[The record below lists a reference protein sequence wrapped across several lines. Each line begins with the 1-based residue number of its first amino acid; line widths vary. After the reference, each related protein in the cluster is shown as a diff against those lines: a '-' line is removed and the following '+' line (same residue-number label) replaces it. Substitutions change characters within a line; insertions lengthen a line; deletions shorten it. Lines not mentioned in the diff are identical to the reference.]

1 MKNTHESWKK
11 ASYVT
16 ERKIL
21 PEQPKNTGEERVQA
35 WRTRTGLERDEIY
48 IRRITEDGFDHKQFA
63 QLLSQADDFELS
75 SEIPWVSIFD
85 RMFAQYI
92 VEDESIDSDL
102 LDNHPFKSF
111 LQPFLIWAR
120 KELHAKWSEWQTKIG
135 RLPFDRYAILQGFM
149 QFIRLMLSEIC
160 GRTIIAELHT
170 AREQGQLTGES
181 PEQRFNYFL
190 RTKLT
195 GKEQILQFLRKYPVL
210 ARLLTEMTEKKLC
223 TTTEILERFVHDRC
237 ALEKKWGADFSEL
250 YHITMQAG
258 DSHKGGQSV
267 AVLHFRSGQKLVYK
281 PRSLEMDDCFQEL
294 LGWLNERGDHPILP
308 VLKIWNRGEYG
319 WSEFVEAK
327 PCEEENQVQRFYHRH
342 GSYLAILYLLQAAD
356 FHHGNVIA
364 CGEFP
369 YLIDLEALFYRY
381 TPTEGSVS
389 ATDKASELLLTSV
402 LRTGLLPAS
411 RFKSGM
417 FNGVEISGIGAHSG
431 QILQQQV
438 YRYENIGTDQMM
450 LVKAQLPL
458 VKSNNRPILNGIEVR
473 AEEYTDE
480 IVRGFEEM
488 YQLIAQHKEELLAEA
503 GPIQRFKG
511 VNTRVLIRST
521 QVYAKM
527 LEASL
532 HPSNLADGLDRVQ
545 LFDFMWRLAE
555 THPVITQIIHSEC
568 KDLLDHDIPY
578 FSSKVDSRDIW
589 DSRGKNF
596 EEYWPVDSFTLVCK
610 QIASMS
616 EEDCQRQINHTRLAM
631 LTLEQ
636 SWEMRLAD
644 RKNEIRNP
652 EQPAY
657 SKQQFLEAS
666 IKIAEELASTAIWGD
681 DQRTVTWL
689 GTGVDEFGQ
698 LRFSPLDFGIYDG
711 SLGLV
716 LYYAYLAKE
725 AGNKSYEQIAKAA
738 LNSSMEWLQK
748 PGTIQSGSL
757 FYGYASYCYTF
768 IHLAALWN
776 EPEWLKRALTFL
788 PQLERMMMQDHKWDL
803 MSGTTGILLVSMK
816 LYSATGDQK
825 ALQLAVACG
834 TRLVD
839 HAKVL
844 PQGIGWVSDFTK
856 GHPLAGLSHGAS
868 GYAFVLT
875 ELAMLSGEERFGAA
889 AQKAIQYERTLFSE
903 EHGNWIDLR
912 HAGQKYPVQ
921 WCHGAPGILISRLF
935 MQKHDQDNQMVDEIR
950 IAIQTTLA
958 NWRGKSNCLCHGDL
972 GNLDILL
979 FAATYRQDH
988 SLQEMVYQLAARSL
1002 HEAEAGGWFSGI
1014 PDGLDTPGLM
1024 VGKSGIG
1031 YALLRLANPSVPSIL
1046 ALETPVLSILSKERT
1061 VL

>member
-21 PEQPKNTGEERVQA
+21 PEQPRNTGEEQVKA
-35 WRTRTGLERDEIY
+35 WRSRTGLERDEIY

-63 QLLSQADDFELS
+63 QLLSQTDDFELN
-75 SEIPWVSIFD
+75 SENSWVNTFN
-85 RMFAQYI
+85 RVFAQYI
-92 VEDESIDSDL
+92 DEEAFADSEL
-102 LDNHPFKSF
+102 LDNHPFQTF

-120 KELHAKWSEWQTKIG
+120 NELQAASSEWQTMFG
-135 RLPFDRYAILQGFM
+135 ELSFDWDAILEGFM
-149 QFIRLMLSEIC
+149 QTLRLMLSEIS

-170 AREQGQLTGES
+170 VCEQGQLRGES
-181 PEQRFNYFL
+181 PEDRYNCFL
-190 RTKLT
+190 RSRLT
-195 GKEQILQFLRKYPVL
+195 GKEQILQLLRKYPVL
-210 ARLLTEMTEKKLC
+210 ARLLTEMTEKKLR
-223 TTTEILERFVHDRC
+223 TTSETLERFIKDRC
-237 ALEKKWGADFSEL
+237 ELEKKWGVDFSQL
-250 YHITMQAG
+250 YHITLQAG

-267 AVLHFRSGQKLVYK
+267 AVLHFRSGHKLVYK
-281 PRSLEMDDCFQEL
+281 PRSLEMDDCFQQL
-294 LGWLNERGDHPILP
+294 LVWLNERGDHPSLP

-327 PCEEENQVQRFYHRH
+327 PCEEEKQVQRFYHRH

-364 CGEFP
+364 SGEYP

-389 ATDKASELLLTSV
+389 ATDKASGLLLTSV

-450 LVKAQLPL
+450 LVKAQIPL
-458 VKSNNRPILNGIEVR
+458 AKSNNRPIWNGIEVR
-473 AEEYTDE
+473 AEEYTDQ

-488 YQLIAQHKEELLAEA
+488 YQLIAQHKEELLAEE
-503 GPIQRFKG
+503 GPIKRFKG
-511 VNTRVLIRST
+511 VDTRVLIRST

-532 HPSNLADGLDRVQ
+532 HPSNLTDGLQRVQ

-555 THPVITQIIHSEC
+555 THPVITQLIHSEC

-589 DSRGKNF
+589 DSRGKKF
-596 EEYWPVDSFTLVCK
+596 EGYWPVDSFTLVCK
-610 QIASMS
+610 QLASMS
-616 EEDCQRQINHTRLAM
+616 KEDCQRQINHTHLAM

-636 SWEMRLAD
+636 SWELRLTD
-644 RKNEIRNP
+644 RKNETRKP
-652 EQPAY
+652 EHLTY
-657 SKQQFLEAS
+657 SNQQFLEAS
-666 IKIAEELASTAIWGD
+666 IKIADDLATTAIWGD
-681 DQRTVTWL
+681 DRQTVSWL

-725 AGNKSYEQIAKAA
+725 TGNKSYEQIAKAA

-748 PGTIQSGSL
+748 PGTIESGSL
-757 FYGYASYCYTF
+757 FYGYAAYCYTF

-788 PQLERMMMQDHKWDL
+788 PQLERMMMQDRKWDL
-803 MSGTTGILLVSMK
+803 IAGTAGILFACIK

-825 ALQLAVACG
+825 ALQLAIACG
-834 TRLVD
+834 NRLIE
-839 HAKVL
+839 HAKAL
-844 PQGIGWVSDFTK
+844 PQGIGWVSDLTR

-868 GYAFVLT
+868 GYALVLT

-889 AQKAIQYERTLFSE
+889 AQRAIQYERTLFSE

-912 HAGQKYPVQ
+912 HGDQKYPVQ
-921 WCHGAPGILISRLF
+921 WCHG
-935 MQKHDQDNQMVDEIR
+935 
-950 IAIQTTLA
+950 
-958 NWRGKSNCLCHGDL
+958 DL
-972 GNLDILL
+972 GNLDVLL
-979 FAATYRQDH
+979 FAATSGQDH
-988 SLQEMVYQLAARSL
+988 SLQEAVYQLAARSL
-1002 HEAEAGGWFSGI
+1002 NEANADGWFTGI
-1014 PDGLDTPGLM
+1014 PDGLDTPGLL

-1046 ALETPVLSILSKERT
+1046 ALETPVMSILPKEST